1 MTLLNGEKF
10 QFYNSFQNKNMNI
23 LICEDEEILLTAL
36 EFRMRKVGF
45 DVVLAK
51 DGRAAWEKIEQ
62 LNIDLVVADLLMPRL
77 TGLEL
82 IQKLRENGHRQLPI
96 IVISPLEHEEEIL
109 EAFRLGAND
118 FVAKPFKPAELV
130 LRIKRLFQA
139 IESEIEE
146 S

>member
-1 MTLLNGEKF
+1 
-10 QFYNSFQNKNMNI
+10 MNI

-45 DVVLAK
+45 EVILAK
-51 DGRAAWEKIEQ
+51 DGCAAWEKIEQ

-82 IQKLRENGHRQLPI
+82 IKKVRENGYDQLPI

-130 LRIKRLFQA
+130 LRIKQLFQA
-139 IESEIEE
+139 IASEVEE
-146 S
+146 N

>member
-1 MTLLNGEKF
+1 
-10 QFYNSFQNKNMNI
+10 MNI

-62 LNIDLVVADLLMPRL
+62 LNIDLVVADILMPRL

-82 IQKLRENGHRQLPI
+82 IQKLRENGHPQLPI

-130 LRIKRLFQA
+130 LRIKRLLQA
-139 IESEIEE
+139 IESEEQE
-146 S
+146 G